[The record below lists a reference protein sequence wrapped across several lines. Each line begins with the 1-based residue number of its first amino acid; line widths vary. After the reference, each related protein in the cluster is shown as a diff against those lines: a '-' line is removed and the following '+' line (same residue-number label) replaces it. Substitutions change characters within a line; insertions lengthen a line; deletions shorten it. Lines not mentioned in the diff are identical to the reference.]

1 MDDFGSGD
9 GHASPITVI
18 FVAGSF
24 AGAVNIG
31 LASNIFIR
39 FGCELGSPGF
49 TTGYAICK
57 GNVER
62 CISVCVGGLL
72 KVGGMMSRSDKSEL
86 RVSDSVKS
94 LGAF

>member
-57 GNVER
+57 GNVEGCR
-62 CISVCVGGLL
+62 FLVVGFTVTCSSCPNFSHILQA
-72 KVGGMMSRSDKSEL
+72 RDSDD
-86 RVSDSVKS
+86 R
-94 LGAF
+94 